1 MDEADKVE
9 LDLKYQKK
17 KVQNLIEGHQERY
30 RVVLCCVEMHWAA
43 HAIDAM
49 LATVTCNLAR

>member
-30 RVVLCCVEMHWAA
+30 ELCCTVWKSFAA

-49 LATVTCNLAR
+49 LST